1 MRLRRAAIPSVSVFS
16 AGVDRWC
23 HTCPAQPPATALR
36 SLRDRENMLDAL
48 EGDCPE
54 AFHIHHGIEGVSL
67 SYYTKP
73 IC

>member
-1 MRLRRAAIPSVSVFS
+1 
-16 AGVDRWC
+16 
-23 HTCPAQPPATALR
+23 
-36 SLRDRENMLDAL
+36 MLDAL